1 MNSGVYEVFVVSTGD
16 RYIGSSVNLRKRMRE
31 HRSDLKY
38 GRHKY
43 KAIQAAYDLDPD
55 DVVIN
60 VLEHCIKPLV
70 RHREQHY
77 IDTTACINMY
87 DYALVTPISH
97 SAKTRAKM
105 SASATGKIRSKQ
117 HCQRISAAK
126 KGKKG
131 KKHTAEEKAKIS
143 ASMKGVHTKPIYVR
157 YQDGTEMTFAT
168 GGAAAKHIGV
178 GSNLVLHWT
187 KGKSTTYLKRGI
199 AEIKYA

>member
-1 MNSGVYEVFVVSTGD
+1 MNSGVYEVVVLSTGD

-43 KAIQAAYDLDPD
+43 KVIQAAYDLDPD

-77 IDTTACINMY
+77 IDTTECINMF
-87 DYALVTPISH
+87 DCALVSPISV

-105 SASATGKIRSKQ
+105 SAAHKGKIRSKQ

-126 KGKKG
+126 KG
-131 KKHTAEEKAKIS
+131 TAPGRPKTVYVKWADGSESTYPSAK
-143 ASMKGVHTKPIYVR
+143 
-157 YQDGTEMTFAT
+157 
-168 GGAAAKHIGV
+168 AAAKAIGV
-178 GSNLVLHWT
+178 SSSLVSTFWLSRQ
-187 KGKSTTYLKRGI
+187 STTYLKHGI
-199 AEIKYA
+199 AEIRYA